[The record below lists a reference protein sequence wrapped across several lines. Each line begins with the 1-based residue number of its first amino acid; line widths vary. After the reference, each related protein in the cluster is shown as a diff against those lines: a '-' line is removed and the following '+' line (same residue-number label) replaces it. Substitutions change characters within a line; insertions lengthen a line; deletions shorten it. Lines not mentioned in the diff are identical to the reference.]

1 MAQDHETTTPRPQ
14 VRPEL
19 PGQRHDEVD
28 GDPSRVAQELLAEH
42 VPLAL
47 LVDLVAPVVSSDEI
61 LQAEG
66 LPDDAWWEPEA
77 EAPSR

>member
-1 MAQDHETTTPRPQ
+1 MAQDDETATARRQAHALPADQPR
-14 VRPEL
+14 
-19 PGQRHDEVD
+19 
-28 GDPSRVAQELLAEH
+28 GDAADQSCVAQELLAEH

-47 LVDLVAPVVSSDEI
+47 LVDLVAPVVSSEEI

-66 LPDDAWWEPEA
+66 LPDEAWWEPEA